1 MPTTLTLG
9 GSGFTNSIYNT
20 TADYTVVDNTKV
32 NDTIV
37 IGSLTQAQETFFFN
51 GANSATLFTDPANGT
66 ATKVSLDLGA
76 GNDTLLVNASL
87 IGNNVVPSS
96 AAASKID
103 LGGGNDSVTV
113 NQYVQRYSI
122 QLGGGD
128 DTLVINEF
136 TATSA
141 ADVKDTA
148 INLGTGADTLL
159 VTADLTAVNINA
171 GSGAADGS
179 DTIVLRG
186 TNDTGVVIANFNL
199 TGGTLSDTLIING
212 ISFGAADYSI
222 TTTEVFNSLNLLDG
236 SSASIDNVNDWL
248 LQGNSITLI

>member
-66 ATKVSLDLGA
+66 ATKVSLDLGN
-76 GNDTLLVNASL
+76 GNDTLLVNANL
-87 IGNNVVPSS
+87 IGNNVAPSN

-159 VTADLTAVNINA
+159 VTADLTSLNINA

-212 ISFGAADYSI
+212 VSFGAADYSI
-222 TTTEVFNSLNLLDG
+222 TSTEVHNNLNLLDG
-236 SSASIDNVNDWL
+236 SSASIDTVNGWL

>member
-9 GSGFTNSIYNT
+9 GSGFTNDIYNT

-51 GANSATLFTDPANGT
+51 GDNSATLFTDPANGT
-66 ATKVSLDLGA
+66 VTKVSLNLGA

-87 IGNNVVPSS
+87 IGNNVAPSNP
-96 AAASKID
+96 AASKID

-136 TATSA
+136 TTSSST
-141 ADVKDTA
+141 DVKDTA
-148 INLGTGADTLL
+148 INLGGGADTLL

-199 TGGTLSDTLIING
+199 SGETLSDTLVING
-212 ISFGAADYSI
+212 VSFGAADYSI
-222 TTTEVFNSLNLLDG
+222 TTTEVHNSLNLLEG
-236 SSASIDNVNDWL
+236 SSVPIDTVNDWL

>member
-37 IGSLTQAQETFFFN
+37 IGSLTQTQETFFFN

-66 ATKVSLDLGA
+66 ATKVSLDLGN
-76 GNDTLLVNASL
+76 GNDTLLVNANL
-87 IGNNVVPSS
+87 IGNNVAPSN

-212 ISFGAADYSI
+212 VSFGAADYSI
-222 TTTEVFNSLNLLDG
+222 TSTEVHNNLNLLDG
-236 SSASIDNVNDWL
+236 SSASIDTVNDWL

>member
-9 GSGFTNSIYNT
+9 GSGFTNDIYNT

-37 IGSLTQAQETFFFN
+37 IGSLTQTQETFFFN

-66 ATKVSLDLGA
+66 ATKVSLDLGN
-76 GNDTLLVNASL
+76 GNDTLLVNARL
-87 IGNNVVPSS
+87 IGNNVAPSS
-96 AAASKID
+96 LAASKID

-113 NQYVQRYSI
+113 NQYVQRYNI

-141 ADVKDTA
+141 ADVKDSSL
-148 INLGTGADTLL
+148 NLGTGADTLL

-186 TNDTGVVIANFNL
+186 TNDTGVTIANFNL
-199 TGGTLSDTLIING
+199 TGGALSDTLIINA
-212 ISFGAADYSI
+212 ISFSAADYSI
-222 TTTEVFNSLNLLDG
+222 TSTEVHNSLNLLDG
-236 SSASIDNVNDWL
+236 SSASIDNVNEWL
-248 LQGNSITLI
+248 SQGNSITLI